1 MASAINDNYPV
12 QGNPTTQSVRDN
24 FAIAKNEITNLQTQ
38 VAGVLLN
45 MPYMPL
51 AGATMTGPMILHG
64 PPLQD
69 LEPATKAY
77 VDALEATVAA
87 LEARVAALENPT
99 VELEQR
105 IAALEHRN

>member
-24 FAIAKNEITNLQTQ
+24 FAIAKNEITNLQSQ
-38 VAGVLLN
+38 LAGVLLN

-51 AGATMTGPMILHG
+51 AGAAMTGPLILHG
-64 PPLQD
+64 APTQD

-77 VDALEATVAA
+77 VDLLEATVTA
-87 LEARVAALENPT
+87 LDARVAALENPL
-99 VELEQR
+99 VALDQR
-105 IAALEHRN
+105 IAALEKH